1 MEIFVNGEPKTVS
14 GDKILLELVEDLG
27 LREQRI
33 AVEVNREIVP
43 RSAHAGRRL
52 RAGDRVEIV
61 TAIGGG

>member
-1 MEIFVNGEPKTVS
+1 MEIFVNGEPKAVS

>member
-1 MEIFVNGEPKTVS
+1 MEIFVNGESKAVS
-14 GDKILLELVEDLG
+14 GDMLLLELVEALG

-43 RSAHAGRRL
+43 RSAHAGHCL
-52 RAGDRVEIV
+52 RDGDRVEIV

>member
-1 MEIFVNGEPKTVS
+1 MEIFVNGEPRAVP

-43 RSAHAGRRL
+43 RSAHAGHRL